1 MKQEREGKETHR
13 AHKQPSGGGWKP
25 LVLPSAD
32 TLVLSQLLSL
42 PPLKRQTNKRCKI
55 EFPFC
60 LSESEVSEWSVSVD
74 GRERLKKGSPGFARL
89 SVLRPESPPA
99 VYTCTSQKCDRL
111 QWQGLGQPFSTG

>member
-1 MKQEREGKETHR
+1 M
-13 AHKQPSGGGWKP
+13 
-25 LVLPSAD
+25 
-32 TLVLSQLLSL
+32 
-42 PPLKRQTNKRCKI
+42 
-55 EFPFC
+55 
-60 LSESEVSEWSVSVD
+60 SEWSVSVD